1 MNPAI
6 ALIAADEIADKGF
19 KLYDKLSDKAKEH
32 GWDLDAAVGDIANR
46 LKDTALDTADGLA
59 DRYVNRPDSVD
70 IIRALKEIPYD
81 EGDIEAIY
89 EDDVNDD
96 GDNDV
101 TAVDTTGDGNV
112 DTVLVNADSG
122 AEEKDAEDKAE
133 DIVDDDDK
141 TSTGKDKDELDSMN
155 GGDHDDEKSFVEN
168 NSSGV
173 SDIKSSWKDMVEA
186 LMGGRV
192 Y

>member
-6 ALIAADEIADKGF
+6 ALMAADEIADKGF

-59 DRYVNRPDSVD
+59 DRFVSRPDSVD

-81 EGDIEAIY
+81 EGDIEEIY

-96 GDNDV
+96 GDIDV

-122 AEEKDAEDKAE
+122 EEEKDAENEAE
-133 DIVDDDDK
+133 DFVDDDDK

-155 GGDHDDEKSFVEN
+155 GGDHDDEKSFAEN

>member
-6 ALIAADEIADKGF
+6 ALMAADEIADKGF

-59 DRYVNRPDSVD
+59 DRFVSRPDSVA

-122 AEEKDAEDKAE
+122 EEEKDAEDKAE

-155 GGDHDDEKSFVEN
+155 GGDHDDEKSIVEN

-173 SDIKSSWKDMVEA
+173 SDLKSSWKDMVEA

>member
-6 ALIAADEIADKGF
+6 ALMAADEIADKGF

-32 GWDLDAAVGDIANR
+32 GWDLDSAVGDIANR

-59 DRYVNRPDSVD
+59 DRFVSRPDSVD

-96 GDNDV
+96 GDIDV

-122 AEEKDAEDKAE
+122 KEEKDAENEAE
-133 DIVDDDDK
+133 DLVDDDDK

-155 GGDHDDEKSFVEN
+155 GGDHDDEKSFAEN

-173 SDIKSSWKDMVEA
+173 SDIKSSWKEMVEA